1 MLLLVAGSVYAA
13 LGTAHGVLTLR
24 DLRHPRTFTPTDDK
38 VRLAMDS
45 TGVVV
50 SANKPWSQ
58 TLWRTWLGINLSHAV
73 GLLLFAVVLL
83 SLAYADDLAFGES
96 SLTALAAVIIAAV
109 YVVIA
114 RVFFF
119 IAPALAA
126 SVGLGCIAAAWVAS

>member
-1 MLLLVAGSVYAA
+1 ME
-13 LGTAHGVLTLR
+13 
-24 DLRHPRTFTPTDDK
+24 
-38 VRLAMDS
+38 S

-58 TLWRTWLGINLSHAV
+58 TLWRTWLGINLTHAV

-83 SLAYADDLAFGES
+83 TLAFADDSPFVDNSLA
-96 SLTALAAVIIAAV
+96 ALAAVIVAAV

-114 RVFFF
+114 RVFLF

-126 SVGLGCIAAAWVAS
+126 SVALGCIAAAWVTS